1 MAALMAVNRSWLVGL
16 VVVIAVA
23 VLGQQQ
29 FGTHDAPKGQ
39 PALVHLD
46 AGSVETLRADF
57 NAAQDSV
64 RMIVLL
70 SPT

>member
-1 MAALMAVNRSWLVGL
+1 MRLKRSWIAIL
-16 VVVIAVA
+16 VVVVA
-23 VLGQQQ
+23 TAIFGQQQ

-39 PALVHLD
+39 PALVRLD
-46 AGSVETLRADF
+46 AASLENLRTDF

-64 RMIVLL
+64 RLIVLL